1 MPQWRLGISVLVTAA
16 VLLLAGS
23 AAAERIYAW
32 RTDAGAYSF
41 TDDPEAIPARY
52 QDRAQLRQT
61 GNLDDYRRF
70 TPADGRSS
78 DRYHQEL
85 AARLDYLRAASGM
98 TPAASQ
104 RSTAVALAAAPS
116 GLTYRTGG
124 SEVAGGLEVSLP
136 SSNEPTIVEQV
147 WMRPSGKMVSQLVEV
162 VRQGDRIIAINKPRS
177 RQWNP
182 SDTVSEEDLLKQM
195 E

>member
-1 MPQWRLGISVLVTAA
+1 M
-16 VLLLAGS
+16 
-23 AAAERIYAW
+23 
-32 RTDAGAYSF
+32 
-41 TDDPEAIPARY
+41 
-52 QDRAQLRQT
+52 
-61 GNLDDYRRF
+61 
-70 TPADGRSS
+70 
-78 DRYHQEL
+78 
-85 AARLDYLRAASGM
+85 
-98 TPAASQ
+98 
-104 RSTAVALAAAPS
+104 
-116 GLTYRTGG
+116 
-124 SEVAGGLEVSLP
+124 SLP